1 MNKSVLLI
9 VETQTST
16 TTRTMPTTTTYL
28 GRLLHVHKPNIRYQC
43 YPLLAWV
50 RHVGAL
56 TLHLCIFKWTLV
68 SYSRTDT
75 TYK

>member
-28 GRLLHVHKPNIRYQC
+28 GRLLHVPQTKY
-43 YPLLAWV
+43 
-50 RHVGAL
+50 
-56 TLHLCIFKWTLV
+56 TLSMLSFV
-68 SYSRTDT
+68 SLGSTCWCPYTPFMHF
-75 TYK
+75 